1 MKSGEM
7 TENIADLKETL
18 VAPWEEWARRG
29 IKGRRLLEAGTYALT
44 EGAIAAGCRVFAGY
58 PITPATDIAEYMSKR
73 LPQVGGYYMQC
84 EDELAGMHACA
95 GASLGGLKAMT
106 ATSAPGYML
115 LHDAYGWAITNEI
128 PLVVV
133 DAMRVGPISGITG
146 APGQGEFYVARYCT
160 HGGNFETI
168 VRSPPSVQEA
178 FWRRIGA
185 FNLSERFRTP
195 VTILTDQV
203 VSDVWE
209 DLFIP
214 ADYDALDF
222 VVPRKHNLMMPFYP
236 VGTAEIDVP
245 PNLIGQGTGVC
256 VSAYTH
262 TEEGDDIEEME
273 AQWAQTYRLVHK
285 VRHHRGELTRYEA
298 MGLEDAD
305 VIAVAYGAN
314 ARTVKTGVLEARRQG
329 LRAGFVRPITL
340 WPFID
345 ELFERD
351 AHYVVCEL
359 NYDGQLVREVQ
370 RAAPDKTKVHFVGK
384 SAELHTVAEVVAGLE
399 GVARRGRLP
408 ELPYIWTQVR

>member
-1 MKSGEM
+1 MP
-7 TENIADLKETL
+7 TLDLAVKETL
-18 VAPWEEWARRG
+18 VAPWAEWARRAT
-29 IKGRRLLEAGTYALT
+29 KGRRLLEAGTYALT

-106 ATSAPGYML
+106 ATSGPGYTLM
-115 LHDAYGWAITNEI
+115 HDAYGWAVTNEI

-168 VRSPPSVQEA
+168 VLSPSSVQEA
-178 FWRRIGA
+178 FWLTIDA
-185 FNLSERFRTP
+185 FNLAERFRTP

-203 VSDVWE
+203 ISDMWE
-209 DLFIP
+209 DLFLP
-214 ADYDALDF
+214 DDYAGLDF
-222 VVPRKHNLMMPFYP
+222 VVPRTHNLGMPFFP
-236 VGTAEIDVP
+236 VDSAALDVP
-245 PNLIGQGTGVC
+245 ANVIGHGTGVC

-262 TEEGDDIEEME
+262 TEEGYDIEEME
-273 AQWAQTYRLVHK
+273 AQWAQTYRLINK
-285 VRHHRGELTRYEA
+285 VRHHRAECTRYETV
-298 MGLEDAD
+298 GLDDAE

-314 ARTVKTGVLEARRQG
+314 ARTVKTGVLEARGRG
-329 LRAGFVRPITL
+329 VRAGFVRPITL
-340 WPFID
+340 WPFLD
-345 ELFERD
+345 ELFEADR
-351 AHYVVCEL
+351 HYVVCEL
-359 NYDGQLVREVQ
+359 NYDGQLVREVM
-370 RAAPDKTKVHFVGK
+370 RAAPDKSKVHFMGK

-399 GVARRGRLP
+399 GVARSGRLP